1 MKNSFLVLFLGTFS
15 VLYSQKKLHKEFSIK
30 TDNDLYISY
39 SKDRYYTSGVFLSYR
54 ALGKN
59 TTKRLEKKILE
70 WEIGHQM
77 YTPFRAVVTDI
88 SMHDRPFASY
98 LYGSF
103 GIQRV
108 YTNNQILNT
117 SIQIGMIGPAAFG
130 KELQDAI
137 HDIYNFDKA
146 VGWKHQIKNAFGLN
160 LQASYQKLI
169 VKNTSNHFDLTW
181 NSTAKAGTIFT
192 NISTGFFGRMSLWS
206 FQEMMNSIAFKTS
219 INDATSNYNT
229 EQEAFLYAKTNFNY
243 TLYDATIQGSFLNR
257 GSDVTK
263 ELIREHISVEFGL
276 RFTMNRFNFGFAY
289 HAHGKKSKGLRYQSD
304 NYYGS
309 IQLNYLFN

>member
-15 VLYSQKKLHKEFSIK
+15 VLYSQKKLRKEFSIK

-169 VKNTSNHFDLTW
+169 VKKHQQSFRFNLEQYSESRNYFYQY
-181 NSTAKAGTIFT
+181 FY
-192 NISTGFFGRMSLWS
+192 GFFRTYEPLVLSR
-206 FQEMMNSIAFKTS
+206 
-219 INDATSNYNT
+219 ND
-229 EQEAFLYAKTNFNY
+229 EFNC
-243 TLYDATIQGSFLNR
+243 F
-257 GSDVTK
+257 
-263 ELIREHISVEFGL
+263 
-276 RFTMNRFNFGFAY
+276 
-289 HAHGKKSKGLRYQSD
+289 
-304 NYYGS
+304 
-309 IQLNYLFN
+309 